1 MAPGVEKT
9 VAERK
14 NRTTQQER
22 IIAESSR
29 LFWEKGYAETS
40 MKDIAGACGF
50 RPGNIYNFFTG
61 KESILFEILYQEMM
75 DIVAPIA
82 HLKDDES
89 VDPVAA
95 LRLMIENHVKLT
107 LGEKS
112 SSKLLFDVGLNN
124 LSPGNRKK
132 IIKLRDDY
140 DAIGV
145 AIVRRGKKAGI
156 FAKDV
161 DDKIAVFSIGSIIAR
176 SRIWY
181 SPKGKYSV
189 DEIIELMFR
198 FALRGLGGGAVLAKR

>member
-1 MAPGVEKT
+1 MPAMESIM
-9 VAERK
+9 AERK
-14 NRTTQQER
+14 NRKTQQEL

-29 LFWEKGYAETS
+29 LFWERGYAETS

-50 RPGNIYNFFTG
+50 RPANIYNFFTS
-61 KESILFEILYQEMM
+61 KESILFEILYQEMT
-75 DIVAPIA
+75 DIVSPIKN
-82 HLKDDES
+82 LKDDES
-89 VDPVAA
+89 VDPVDA

-124 LSPGNRKK
+124 LSPANRKK

-156 FAKDV
+156 FARDV

-181 SPKGKYSV
+181 SPKGRYSV
-189 DEIIELMFR
+189 DEIIEFMYR
-198 FALRGLGGGAVLAKR
+198 FALRGLGAGASLKIR

>member
-1 MAPGVEKT
+1 M
-9 VAERK
+9 AERK